1 MLNLPLGDELFALI
15 FLDLPLAA
23 IIASGESTGR
33 VSIMISHYTT
43 GHNNAV
49 IITLPWLIAFW
60 MVFNQTHSPNTK
72 HHIPQKFLIGDRLI
86 LLLSELMF
94 FRY

>member
-1 MLNLPLGDELFALI
+1 MLNLPLGDKLFALI

-23 IIASGESTGR
+23 IIASGKSTGYR

-49 IITLPWLIAFW
+49 IITVA
-60 MVFNQTHSPNTK
+60 MANS
-72 HHIPQKFLIGDRLI
+72 FLD
-86 LLLSELMF
+86 SVQSDTQSK
-94 FRY
+94 Y